1 MITTGRTVGSSKQC
15 KQRKRTSKKAQRL
28 AYTLTSKIISER
40 SDIVTAIIQF
50 FLWAFIINEILD
62 RLAPLLEKLDRRRRL
77 KELIKLNLRMSEN
90 ALTDYAAGYF
100 YGKAKQF
107 ENELRE
113 TRYFNY
119 D

>member
-1 MITTGRTVGSSKQC
+1 MITTGRTVGSLKQC
-15 KQRKRTSKKAQRL
+15 KPRKRTSKKVQRL

-50 FLWAFIINEILD
+50 FLWAFIITEILD

-77 KELIKLNLRMSEN
+77 KELIKLNMRMSEN

-100 YGKAKQF
+100 YGKAKQY
-107 ENELRE
+107 EIELQE
-113 TRYFNY
+113 TRLFY